1 MVPKTFIIIGRSG
14 CGKGTQA
21 KLLNEYLEQE
31 YKDSQVFYIESG
43 KQFRSLVVV
52 NSYTST
58 LAREI
63 NDSGLL
69 QPSFLSSWVWS
80 NILIEEFTGTEHLI
94 LDGIPR
100 KLNEAKILDGALR
113 FYKREKPYFV
123 FINVTEAWSRQRLEE
138 RGRSDDKKRAS
149 IDTKMKWYESDVLP
163 AVDFFRKNE
172 SYNFL
177 EIKGEQTIEK
187 VHEDIIKSLK
197 VLKV

>member
-21 KLLNEYLEQE
+21 KLLKDYLEQK
-31 YKDSQVFYIESG
+31 YKDSPVLSIESG
-43 KQFRSLVVV
+43 KRFRSLVTGS
-52 NSYTST
+52 SYTST

-63 NDSGLL
+63 NDKGFL

-80 NILIEEFTGTEHLI
+80 NTLVEEFTGQEHLI

-100 KLNEAKILDGALR
+100 KFNEAKILDGALK

-123 FINVTEAWSRQRLEE
+123 FINVTEEWARLRLEE

-149 IDTKMKWYESDVLP
+149 IDTKMRWYESDVLP
-163 AVDFFRKNE
+163 AIDFFRNNE
-172 SYNFL
+172 SYTFL
-177 EIKGEQTIEK
+177 EIHGEQTIEK
-187 VHEDIIKSLK
+187 VHEDIIKSI
-197 VLKV
+197 V